1 MPKLADVLR
10 TFIEAHN
17 DTFEAFLHL
26 ISPKYSMSRTTM
38 QVAHRHVHTTRCP
51 NIDIEHPSGH
61 GRTRYGLYVG
71 HPSQH
76 AMLQESIGRRQK
88 SESQCAERQGA
99 GKKKVLDAKKA
110 LDLITV
116 RENLLSCDN
125 VFVRRD
131 TPLTTLSAIADS
143 TSKEATQ
150 PKSFNNPPLA
160 LSQPSSHK
168 QKLASLSDE
177 KHKSPQ
183 EYQRRSVQLRRGEM
197 GAKAILDV
205 LDKIEDVV
213 KDTPPMEN
221 KASWFGN
228 PAFRMFYGKGDDVG
242 LLPT

>member
-1 MPKLADVLR
+1 
-10 TFIEAHN
+10 
-17 DTFEAFLHL
+17 
-26 ISPKYSMSRTTM
+26 M

-125 VFVRRD
+125 VFVLGKERNSF
-131 TPLTTLSAIADS
+131 PVQDS
-143 TSKEATQ
+143 DSHACSQ
-150 PKSFNNPPLA
+150 AVVILP
-160 LSQPSSHK
+160 SQPFPLLQILPARKLRSPSHSIIHH
-168 QKLASLSDE
+168 LRCHSRHRINRNLRL
-177 KHKSPQ
+177 
-183 EYQRRSVQLRRGEM
+183 YQTRSINPLRSINDARY
-197 GAKAILDV
+197 
-205 LDKIEDVV
+205 
-213 KDTPPMEN
+213 N
-221 KASWFGN
+221 S
-228 PAFRMFYGKGDDVG
+228 
-242 LLPT
+242 